1 MKFARLDSCIKSFAE
16 VENANLLKVKLSIQ
30 HDGANKNGTKF
41 SLENIKKAESTL
53 RNIPILAYIKRDEDG
68 EAQDF
73 DQHNMIQRVVETDEG
88 YDLVTTYLERPI
100 GVIPTETEIT
110 YEVMD
115 GRTYL
120 CATGYIWKR
129 YANEGFDILMQSE
142 QKGTSMEI
150 EIYNGK
156 KDKVDGL
163 YEIMDYGFL
172 GVTCLGDD
180 VESGM
185 FNTTI
190 TKYTTSKSYKRELE
204 DIYKEIF
211 TLENGKEDIMTNEVK
226 EVVEA
231 IEEAVKVEEEVIA
244 EETIVEETKEE
255 QSAEATTEEVVEEK
269 ANEVE
274 EVEPKEEEETEIF
287 TEEVKEEKTEVVE
300 ETKEEV
306 IEEKADEIEEA
317 TEEVVEEVKEEKA
330 EFSIDELVEKL
341 GAKEL
346 EINSLM
352 DIIANYEKELNCL
365 REFKAVKEHE
375 ALEAEVN
382 VIADK
387 FNTLDNADIEVVKT
401 RVLNNEITIAEFEKE
416 LYYLVGVKALEA
428 KANYTV
434 SEPTGVAV
442 TRVIPIVEEKE
453 QVDEYDG
460 LLKKHKMM

>member
-53 RNIPILAYIKRDEDG
+53 RNIPILAYIKRDENG

-73 DQHNMIQRVVETDEG
+73 DQHNMMQKVVETDEG

-110 YEVMD
+110 YEEID

-150 EIYNGK
+150 EIYSGS
-156 KDKVDGL
+156 KDKMDGL
-163 YEIMDYGFL
+163 YDITDYGFL

-190 TKYTTSKSYKRELE
+190 TKYAASKSYKRELE

-211 TLENGKEDIMTNEVK
+211 SLENGKEDTMPEEVK
-226 EVVEA
+226 ETV
-231 IEEAVKVEEEVIA
+231 
-244 EETIVEETKEE
+244 ETIVEEVFEAKEE
-255 QSAEATTEEVVEEK
+255 IVEEPIVEEVKEEEQPAEMPTEEKVVEEAITEEVTEEPTEEVVEEP
-269 ANEVE
+269 AIE
-274 EVEPKEEEETEIF
+274 EP
-287 TEEVKEEKTEVVE
+287 VVE
-300 ETKEEV
+300 EAV
-306 IEEKADEIEEA
+306 
-317 TEEVVEEVKEEKA
+317 VVEECSNEY
-330 EFSIDELVEKL
+330 SIDELVEKL

-352 DIIANYEKELNCL
+352 STIANYEEELNCL
-365 REFKAVKEHE
+365 REFKAIKEQE
-375 ALEAEVN
+375 ALVAKVE
-382 VIADK
+382 VIAEK
-387 FNTLDNADIEVVKT
+387 FSTLEKAEIEAVKT
-401 RVLNNEITIAEFEKE
+401 RVLNNEITTAEFERE

-428 KANYTV
+428 KANYAIAETV
-434 SEPTGVAV
+434 GVPV
-442 TRVIPIVEEKE
+442 TRVIPISEEKE
-453 QVDEYDG
+453 VIDEYDG
-460 LLKKHKMM
+460 LLKKHKMI

>member
-53 RNIPILAYIKRDEDG
+53 RNIPILAYIKRDENG

-73 DQHNMIQRVVETDEG
+73 DQHNMMQKVVETDEG

-110 YEVMD
+110 YEEID

-150 EIYNGK
+150 EIYSGS
-156 KDKVDGL
+156 KDKMDGL
-163 YEIMDYGFL
+163 YDITDYGFL

-190 TKYTTSKSYKRELE
+190 TKYAASKSYKRELE

-211 TLENGKEDIMTNEVK
+211 SLENGKEDTMPEEVK
-226 EVVEA
+226 ETV
-231 IEEAVKVEEEVIA
+231 
-244 EETIVEETKEE
+244 ETIVEEVFEAKEE
-255 QSAEATTEEVVEEK
+255 IVEE
-269 ANEVE
+269 
-274 EVEPKEEEETEIF
+274 PI
-287 TEEVKEEKTEVVE
+287 
-300 ETKEEV
+300 
-306 IEEKADEIEEA
+306 
-317 TEEVVEEVKEEKA
+317 VEEVKEEEQPA
-330 EFSIDELVEKL
+330 EIPTEEKVVEEAITEEVTEEPTEEVIEELAIEEPVVEEAEVVEECSNEYSIDELVEKL

-352 DIIANYEKELNCL
+352 STIANYEEELNCL
-365 REFKAVKEHE
+365 REFKAIKEQE
-375 ALEAEVN
+375 ALVAKVE
-382 VIADK
+382 VIAEK
-387 FNTLDNADIEVVKT
+387 FSTLEKAEIEAVKT
-401 RVLNNEITIAEFEKE
+401 RVLNNEITTAEFERE

-428 KANYTV
+428 KANYAIAETV
-434 SEPTGVAV
+434 GVPV
-442 TRVIPIVEEKE
+442 TRVIPISEEKE
-453 QVDEYDG
+453 VIDEYDG
-460 LLKKHKMM
+460 LLKKHKMI

>member
-163 YEIMDYGFL
+163 YDIMDYGFL

-255 QSAEATTEEVVEEK
+255 QPAEDTTEEVVEEK

-287 TEEVKEEKTEVVE
+287 TEEVKEEKAEVVE

-306 IEEKADEIEEA
+306 I
-317 TEEVVEEVKEEKA
+317 EEKA

>member
-53 RNIPILAYIKRDEDG
+53 RNIPILAYIKRDENG

-73 DQHNMIQRVVETDEG
+73 DQHNMMQKVVETDEG

-110 YEVMD
+110 YEEID

-150 EIYNGK
+150 EIYSGS
-156 KDKVDGL
+156 KDKMDGL
-163 YEIMDYGFL
+163 YDITDYGFL

-190 TKYTTSKSYKRELE
+190 TKYAASKSYKRELE

-211 TLENGKEDIMTNEVK
+211 SLENGKEDTMPEEVK
-226 EVVEA
+226 ETV
-231 IEEAVKVEEEVIA
+231 
-244 EETIVEETKEE
+244 ETIVEEVFEAKEE
-255 QSAEATTEEVVEEK
+255 IVEEPIVEEVKEEEQPAEMPTEEKVVEEAITEEVTEEPTEEVVEEL
-269 ANEVE
+269 AIEEPVVE
-274 EVEPKEEEETEIF
+274 EVE
-287 TEEVKEEKTEVVE
+287 VVE
-300 ETKEEV
+300 ECSNEY
-306 IEEKADEIEEA
+306 
-317 TEEVVEEVKEEKA
+317 
-330 EFSIDELVEKL
+330 SIDELVEKL

-352 DIIANYEKELNCL
+352 STIANYEEELNCL
-365 REFKAVKEHE
+365 REFKAIKEQE
-375 ALEAEVN
+375 ALVAKVE
-382 VIADK
+382 VIAEK
-387 FNTLDNADIEVVKT
+387 FSTLEKAEIEAVKT
-401 RVLNNEITIAEFEKE
+401 RVLNNEITTAEFERE

-428 KANYTV
+428 KANYAIAETV
-434 SEPTGVAV
+434 GVPV
-442 TRVIPIVEEKE
+442 TRVIPISEEKE
-453 QVDEYDG
+453 VIDEYDG
-460 LLKKHKMM
+460 LLKKHKMI